1 MTSNG
6 DAPAKR
12 HPIRNFIILPDLQ
25 WPYIIRMLALV
36 NLAGV
41 LMAVTICAL
50 FYLRYE
56 NGAMADSEQ
65 GMEMVNENM
74 MGALVEENLMD
85 VIIPAFVISD
95 VVSLLI
101 GLWIAL
107 YFSRKV
113 SVPIYRVRKW
123 AEVIN
128 SGDLAYRLKFRP
140 GDDLKML
147 EDACNRVSETYSQII
162 DDLRRQVS
170 DLDLPPSPK
179 LQKIKSTLERLRT

>member
-1 MTSNG
+1 MNPKNG
-6 DAPAKR
+6 TLFKR
-12 HPIRNFIILPDLQ
+12 KPIRNFIILPDLQ
-25 WPYIIRMLALV
+25 WPYIIRVLALV

-41 LMAVTICAL
+41 LMATTICAL
-50 FYLRYE
+50 FYLRYQSSPV
-56 NGAMADSEQ
+56 ADSEQ

-85 VIIPAFVISD
+85 VVIPAFVISD

-101 GLWIAL
+101 GLWLAL

-128 SGDLAYRLKFRP
+128 TGDLSYRLKFRP

-147 EDACNRVSETYSQII
+147 EDACNQVSETYSSII
-162 DDLRRQVS
+162 DDLRRQLS
-170 DLDLPPSPK
+170 EADLPASPR
-179 LQKIKSTLERLRT
+179 LQKLKSTLERLRT

>member
-1 MTSNG
+1 MTANCETQ
-6 DAPAKR
+6 AKR
-12 HPIRNFIILPDLQ
+12 HPIRNFIILPELQ
-25 WPYIIRMLALV
+25 WPYIIRVLALV

-41 LMAVTICAL
+41 LMALTICVL

-56 NGAMADSEQ
+56 SGPTADSDL
-65 GMEMVNENM
+65 GVDMVNENLLSV
-74 MGALVEENLMD
+74 LVEENLMD

-101 GLWIAL
+101 GLGLAL
-107 YFSRKV
+107 YFSRKI

-140 GDDLKML
+140 GDDLSML
-147 EDACNRVSETYSQII
+147 EESCNQVSETYGAII
-162 DDLRRQVS
+162 EDLRSQVA

-179 LQKIKSTLERLRT
+179 LQRIKSTLEGLRT

>member
-1 MTSNG
+1 MTANG
-6 DAPAKR
+6 ATQAKR

-25 WPYIIRMLALV
+25 WPYIIRMLALI

-41 LMAVTICAL
+41 LMATTICAL

-56 NGAMADSEQ
+56 NRPMADSGQ
-65 GMEMVNENM
+65 GTEMVNEGLM
-74 MGALVEENLMD
+74 SVLVEENLMD

-101 GLWIAL
+101 GLVLAL

-147 EDACNRVSETYSQII
+147 EESCNQVGETYSRII

-170 DLDLPPSPK
+170 ELDLPPSPK
-179 LQKIKSTLERLRT
+179 LQGIKSTLERLRT

>member
-1 MTSNG
+1 MTSSG
-6 DAPAKR
+6 ETPAKR

-41 LMAVTICAL
+41 LMATTVCAL
-50 FYLRYE
+50 FYLRYG
-56 NGAMADSEQ
+56 NGTLAGEP
-65 GMEMVNENM
+65 GMETDGNLTNEI
-74 MGALVEENLMD
+74 VVENLMD

-101 GLWIAL
+101 GLGLAL
-107 YFSRKV
+107 YFSRKI

-128 SGDLAYRLKFRP
+128 SG
-140 GDDLKML
+140 
-147 EDACNRVSETYSQII
+147 
-162 DDLRRQVS
+162 
-170 DLDLPPSPK
+170 
-179 LQKIKSTLERLRT
+179 

>member
-6 DAPAKR
+6 ETSVKR
-12 HPIRNFIILPDLQ
+12 HPIRNFIILPELQ

-41 LMAVTICAL
+41 LMATTICAL

-56 NGAMADSEQ
+56 AGPMADSEQ

-95 VVSLLI
+95 VVSLII

-113 SVPIYRVRKW
+113 SVPVYRVRKW
-123 AEVIN
+123 AEVIT

-140 GDDLKML
+140 NDDLKML
-147 EDACNRVSETYSQII
+147 EDSCNQVSETYSRII
-162 DDLRRQVS
+162 DDLRRQVTEM
-170 DLDLPPSPK
+170 DLPPSAK
-179 LQKIKSTLERLRT
+179 LDKFKSTLERLRT

>member
-1 MTSNG
+1 MTSTG
-6 DAPAKR
+6 ETLAKR

-25 WPYIIRMLALV
+25 WPYIIRVLALV

-41 LMAVTICAL
+41 LMATTICAL

-56 NGAMADSEQ
+56 NGPMADSDQ
-65 GMEMVNENM
+65 GMELVNENL

-101 GLWIAL
+101 GLALAL

-140 GDDLKML
+140 GDDLRML
-147 EDACNRVSETYSQII
+147 EDSCNQVSETYGRII
-162 DDLRRQVS
+162 EDLRRQVA

-179 LQKIKSTLERLRT
+179 LQRIKSTLERLRT